1 MNTPSTATVLVANRG
16 EIARRV
22 LRTFRRL
29 GVNTIAVYSDPDA
42 TAPFVA
48 DADFAVPLEGI
59 TPAETYL
66 DQEKI
71 LAAGRRHGA
80 THVHPGYGFLS
91 ENASFARAVEEAGLT
106 FIGPTAASIE
116 AMGDKTAAVAE
127 ARAAGVPIIPSYIP
141 AAGETFAG
149 AELVARAKEIGLPLM
164 VKAAAGGGGKG
175 MRIARDASEV
185 AELVAAASREAE
197 SAFGDGRL
205 FLERYL
211 ENARHIEV
219 QLLGDGRGAAI
230 ALGERDCSIQR
241 RHQKLIE
248 ECPAPRLPEKTRKAM
263 HTAAVSLAERVSYR
277 GAGTV
282 EFILAESGE
291 FFFLEMN
298 TRLQVEHPVTE
309 LVFGIDLV
317 EAQLRIANG
326 DFDLSQVDLTPRG
339 HAIELRVYAEDPAND
354 FLPSVGPLELVHWS
368 DDPGI
373 RVDAG
378 VVTGQTVTID
388 YDPMLAKL
396 IAYGADRTEAIARL
410 RTAIASSCIAGVETT
425 LAFGR
430 ELLGRDD
437 FRDVEISTTM
447 IADRIAPWTAPTLPE
462 ELRDLIAASAEH
474 VARSTPRRGSS
485 GPATIPPPSALLP
498 DWRHLG

>member
-1 MNTPSTATVLVANRG
+1 MNANPTPTVLVANRG

-29 GVNTIAVYSDPDA
+29 GVKTIAVYSDPDA

-48 DADFAVPLEGI
+48 EADFAVPLDGV

-91 ENASFARAVEEAGLT
+91 ENAGFARTVEEAGLT
-106 FIGPTAASIE
+106 FIGPTAESIE
-116 AMGDKTAAVAE
+116 SMGDKTAAVVE
-127 ARAAGVPIIPSYIP
+127 ARAAGIPIIPSYIP
-141 AAGETFAG
+141 TPGETL
-149 AELVARAKEIGLPLM
+149 AEDELIARANEIGLPLM

-175 MRIARDASEV
+175 MRIARDAGEV
-185 AELVAAASREAE
+185 AELVTAASREAE

-219 QLLGDGRGAAI
+219 QLLGDGRGGAI
-230 ALGERDCSIQR
+230 ALGERDCSVQR

-248 ECPAPRLPEKTRKAM
+248 ECPAPRLPEKTRTAM
-263 HTAAVSLAERVSYR
+263 HEAAVSLAERVSYR

-282 EFILAESGE
+282 EFILADSGE

-317 EAQLRIANG
+317 EAQLKIADG
-326 DFDLSQVDLTPRG
+326 TFDLSKVDLTPRG

-354 FLPSVGPLELVHWS
+354 FLPSIGPLELVHWS

-378 VVTGQTVTID
+378 VVTGQNVTID

-396 IAYGADRTEAIARL
+396 IAFGTDRTEAIDRL
-410 RTAIASSCIAGVETT
+410 RSAIATTCIAGVETT
-425 LAFGR
+425 LAFGH
-430 ELLGRDD
+430 EMLGRDD
-437 FRDVEISTTM
+437 FREADLATTM
-447 IADRIAPWTAPTLPE
+447 IADRIAPWTPPTLPE
-462 ELRDLIAASAEH
+462 ELGEIVAAAAAH
-474 VARSTPRRGSS
+474 VARSAPARGGA
-485 GPATIPPPSALLP
+485 GPAEIPPPSALLP